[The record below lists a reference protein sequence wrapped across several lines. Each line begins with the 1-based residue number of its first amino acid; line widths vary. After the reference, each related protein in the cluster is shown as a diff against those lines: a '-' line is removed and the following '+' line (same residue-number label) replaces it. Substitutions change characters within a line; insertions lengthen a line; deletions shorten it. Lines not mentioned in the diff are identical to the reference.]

1 MSYPAWWNNDITLY
15 NRYEG
20 KDGEVKWYKSIISG
34 CFVKYSPSYKV
45 SSGKGAVG
53 SQNIVRIR
61 KSDKYMPPEEWTEAQ
76 YRELSFTL
84 NGGDVVI
91 IGNVS
96 DSIDGY
102 EKGRRSSDI
111 LQKYSTRSF
120 VVGSVSVNDFGSL
133 AHYMISG

>member
-1 MSYPAWWNNDITLY
+1 MSYPAWWNKDITLY

-20 KDGEVKWYKSIISG
+20 KDGAVKWYKSIISG
-34 CFVKYSPSYKV
+34 CFVKNIWSYKV
-45 SSGKGAVG
+45 SSGKGALG

-84 NGGDVVI
+84 NGGDIVI
-91 IGNVS
+91 IGNIS
-96 DSIDGY
+96 DSIDEY

-111 LQKYSTRSF
+111 LQKYNTRSF

>member
-1 MSYPAWWNNDITLY
+1 MSYPAWWNKDITLY

-20 KDGEVKWYKSIISG
+20 KDGTVKWYKSIISG
-34 CFVKYSPSYKV
+34 CFVKNIPSYKV
-45 SSGKGAVG
+45 SSGKGAAG

-84 NGGDVVI
+84 NGGDIVI
-91 IGNVS
+91 VGNVS
-96 DSIDGY
+96 DIIDEY
-102 EKGRRSSDI
+102 HKGNRSSDI